1 MVRLRSSPKGRI
13 LTLSISFHI
22 YISVSRKRLDFTI
35 PLKLA
40 AGKCEKFEARP
51 DVNSRLEKLLQ

>member
-1 MVRLRSSPKGRI
+1 MVRLRSSPKGGI
-13 LTLSISFHI
+13 LTLSIFFHI

-35 PLKLA
+35 PLK
-40 AGKCEKFEARP
+40 GKCEKFDARR